1 MRAVIVGLDFVYDSV
16 GNLKPIE
23 MNTNIGYSKTKIE
36 DDNVVFDMIPFENF
50 VTANGFEKITYI
62 GINQQ
67 IKEQITNI
75 CTNLSLQFE
84 FVAVGPTSI
93 TIPFVEDTQTH
104 LIVRTAFDTTAIL
117 DSTYCKNKVEY
128 LNLIKDAEFGSEF
141 AYLNEEN
148 ILINNITN
156 IQDNGIHPNFIL
168 KAVKPVYD
176 KLVYPK
182 FYKVANQTELDIVL
196 QNVTKDYFLMP
207 YYFNE
212 SKVHLGKVTKLRKIS
227 MIFPPNLNSIHIG
240 AYTDLASLN
249 LNDSIT
255 YSSDT
260 FEINNSFREAYYTKD
275 FTTGAQP
282 KLLDDDY
289 VIMSD
294 GSPKSGYDL
303 QVGDIIKTIDV
314 PNAQNVNV
322 ADELV
327 NYHIDM
333 DTFLNGVTY
342 STNKVI
348 YKERINGTVE
358 KVVIEFTDATNWFD
372 TINSN
377 YLVYE
382 NNEIKFKK
390 ISDFVAGDVVLLI
403 NTTDTDTIQIVNKI
417 VQSVNVIESTF
428 TGWNIT
434 VQRAHLFLT
443 SAGNPLNSAVPYF
456 VSIEHNSGE
465 GEDCIGDPWGGQGT
479 CTKGFCCNSGTCNA
493 CA

>member
-1 MRAVIVGLDFVYDSV
+1 MRVVIVGLDFVYDSV

-23 MNTNIGYSKTKIE
+23 MNTNIGHSRTKIE
-36 DDNVVFDMIPFENF
+36 DDNAVFDMTPFENF

-62 GINQQ
+62 GINQK
-67 IKEQITNI
+67 IKEQITNV

-84 FVAVGPTSI
+84 FLAVGPTSI
-93 TIPFVEDTQTH
+93 TIPFVEDTETH

-117 DSTYCKNKVEY
+117 DEKYCKNKVEY
-128 LNLIKDAEFGSEF
+128 LNLIKDSEFGSEF

-168 KAVKPVYD
+168 KAVKPAYD
-176 KLVYPK
+176 KSVYPK

-196 QNVTKDYFLMP
+196 QNVTNDYFLMP

-212 SKVHLGKVTKLRKIS
+212 SKVHLEKVTKIRKMS
-227 MIFPPNLNSIHIG
+227 MIFPPNLDSVHIG

-249 LNDSIT
+249 LNDNIT

-260 FEINNSFREAYYTKD
+260 FEINNSYREAYYTKD
-275 FTTGAQP
+275 FQTGAQP

-289 VIMSD
+289 VILAD

-314 PNAQNVNV
+314 PNAENVNV

-358 KVVIEFTDATNWFD
+358 KVEIEFTDATNWYD
-372 TINSN
+372 TVNSN

-390 ISDFVAGDVVLLI
+390 IADFVAGDIVLLI
-403 NTTDTDTIQIVNKI
+403 NTTDTNTIQIVNKI

-434 VQRAHLFLT
+434 VERAHLFLT
-443 SAGNPLNSAVPYF
+443 SAGNPLTSAVPYF
-456 VSIEHNSGE
+456 VSIEHNSGPYE
-465 GEDCIGDPWGGQGT
+465 TCFATPFGGQGS
-479 CTKGFCCNSGTCNA
+479 CTKGFCCNWICQS

>member
-1 MRAVIVGLDFVYDSV
+1 MKAVIVGLDFVYDSV

-36 DDNVVFDMIPFENF
+36 DDNNVFDMIPFQNF
-50 VTANGFEKITYI
+50 VTTNGFQKITYI
-62 GINQQ
+62 GINLQ
-67 IKEQITNI
+67 IKEQIQNT
-75 CTNLSLQFE
+75 CTNLSLEFE
-84 FVAVGPTSI
+84 NIPVGQTAI
-93 TIPFVEDTQTH
+93 TIPFVEDSATN
-104 LIVRTAFDTTAIL
+104 LIVRTSFDSTAIL
-117 DSTYCKNKVEY
+117 DDTYCKNKVEY
-128 LNLIKDAEFGSEF
+128 LNLIKSSEFGSGF
-141 AYLNEEN
+141 AYLNNQNE
-148 ILINNITN
+148 LINTITTVV
-156 IQDNGIHPNFIL
+156 DNGPHPNFIL
-168 KAVKPVYD
+168 KSVHSTYD
-176 KLVYPK
+176 KSAYPK
-182 FYKVANQTELDIVL
+182 FYKVTTQSELEMIL
-196 QNVTKDYFLMP
+196 QNVTQDYFLMP

-227 MIFPPNLNSIHIG
+227 MVFPPNLDSIHIG
-240 AYTDLASLN
+240 SYTDLASLN
-249 LNDSIT
+249 LNDDVT

-260 FEINNSFREAYYTKD
+260 FELNNLYREAYYTKD
-275 FTTGAQP
+275 FQTGTRP

-289 VIMSD
+289 VIMAD

-314 PNAQNVNV
+314 PNNENVNV

-333 DTFLNGVTY
+333 DTFLSGVTY

-358 KVVIEFTDATNWFD
+358 KAVIEFTDATDWYD

-390 ISDFVAGDVVLLI
+390 IADFVAGDIVLLI
-403 NTTDTDTIQIVNKI
+403 NITGGDTIQIVNKT

-434 VQRAHLFLT
+434 VERAHLFLT
-443 SAGNPLNSAVPYF
+443 SAGNPLNSEVPYF
-456 VSIEHNSGE
+456 VSIEHNSGP
-465 GEDCIGDPWGGQGT
+465 GETCVGTPYGGQGS
-479 CTKGFCCNSGTCNA
+479 CPKGYCCNFICNQ
-493 CA
+493 CV